1 MNSISDSRPKRQGPW
16 DRRGKDRVRMAEPK
30 GSTKLYLWSGIAL
43 VVAAAVVIY
52 VTHGRASA
60 VATERGELQSET
72 ALGPR
77 VETAV
82 ATMSPAARNIR
93 LLGDARAYSSVTLFA
108 KVSGYVK
115 SVSVDKGDQVKTG
128 QVLAEIDSAE
138 TDAQYQA
145 ALADLENKKKL
156 ADRDADLLKRGNVSL
171 QQAQTSE
178 TAVRMADQAVR
189 NLATMI
195 GYETIRAPFDGTITA
210 RFADPGALLQSATTS
225 QSAALPVLTISDNS
239 KLRIGVYVE
248 QRDVPYVHVGDA
260 ADVSDASDAAR
271 RVTAKISRTAGALDP
286 KTRTLYIEIDVDNG
300 NNFLV
305 PGAFAYVTLHLPMQS
320 YPQLPVSALI
330 MRGGKSYVA
339 MVTDEGKVKLRS
351 ITVAAT
357 DGSDFTA
364 ANGVKE
370 GDRVTINLPNEIGDG
385 DPVQLVKSN

>member
-1 MNSISDSRPKRQGPW
+1 
-16 DRRGKDRVRMAEPK
+16 MAEPK

-43 VVAAAVVIY
+43 VIAAAVVIY

-60 VATERGELQSET
+60 VATERSELQSET
-72 ALGPR
+72 ARGPR

-189 NLATMI
+189 NLATMK

-248 QRDVPYVHVGDA
+248 QRDVPYVHVGDI

-339 MVTDEGKVKLRS
+339 VVTDEGKVKLRS

>member
-1 MNSISDSRPKRQGPW
+1 MADPKS
-16 DRRGKDRVRMAEPK
+16 GKR
-30 GSTKLYLWSGIAL
+30 LYLGSGIAL
-43 VVAAAVVIY
+43 VILAAVVVY

-72 ALGPR
+72 ARGPQI
-77 VETAV
+77 ETAV
-82 ATMSPAARNIR
+82 ATMSPASRDIS
-93 LLGDARAYSSVTLFA
+93 LLGDARPYSTVTLFA

-115 SVSVDKGDQVKTG
+115 TIAVDKGDQVKAG

-145 ALADLENKKKL
+145 ALADLDNKKKL
-156 ADRDADLLKRGNVSL
+156 AERDADLLKRGNTSL
-171 QQAQTSE
+171 QQAQTSD
-178 TAVRMADQAVR
+178 TAMRMADQAVR
-189 NLATMI
+189 NLATMKS
-195 GYETIRAPFDGTITA
+195 YEVIRAPFDGTITA

-248 QRDVPYVHVGDA
+248 QRDVPYVRVGGG
-260 ADVSDASDAAR
+260 ADVTDASDASR
-271 RVTAKISRTAGALDP
+271 HVTAKISRTTGALDP

-305 PGAFAYVTLHLPMQS
+305 PGAFAYVSLHLPMTS

-330 MRGGKSYVA
+330 MRSGKSYVA
-339 MVTDEGKVKLRS
+339 AVTDEGKVKLRS
-351 ITVAAT
+351 VTIAAT
-357 DGSDFTA
+357 DGNNFTA

-370 GDRVTINLPNEIGDG
+370 GDRVAINLPNEIGDG
-385 DPVQLVKSN
+385 DPVQLVKGN